1 MPTYLQAVRIL
12 SSTSKGNLKFHNI
25 LRRQISMTTPAL
37 EGHRIEKDTFGKY
50 KKYPKNTFI
59 PENYHVQILEQAKLL
74 TRYNILNRGVAS
86 SK

>member
-50 KKYPKNTFI
+50 KNTFI
-59 PENYHVQILEQAKLL
+59 PPYFFELKV
-74 TRYNILNRGVAS
+74 
-86 SK
+86 

>member
-50 KKYPKNTFI
+50 KKYPQNTFI
-59 PENYHVQILEQAKLL
+59 PAYFFYIRLHAKLL
-74 TRYNILNRGVAS
+74 TRYDILNRGVAS

>member
-50 KKYPKNTFI
+50 KKYPQNTFV
-59 PENYHVQILEQAKLL
+59 PAYLKYHVQVLDYRLS
-74 TRYNILNRGVAS
+74 Y
-86 SK
+86 

>member
-37 EGHRIEKDTFGKY
+37 EGHRIEADTFGTY
-50 KKYPKNTFI
+50 KKYLKNTFM
-59 PENYHVQILEQAKLL
+59 PDVQ
-74 TRYNILNRGVAS
+74 V
-86 SK
+86 

>member
-50 KKYPKNTFI
+50 KKYSKNTFI
-59 PENYHVQILEQAKLL
+59 PAYHVQVLDYRIN
-74 TRYNILNRGVAS
+74 Y
-86 SK
+86 